1 VVLWAGGVYSWLDPL
16 TLLHAVAEL
25 APRRDDL
32 RLVFLGMR
40 HPNPEVPVM
49 DIGAHTRV
57 VAGHLGLTGRHV
69 FFNENW
75 VPYAERQNWL
85 LDADCGVITH
95 HEHIETTFA
104 FRTRVLD
111 YLWSG
116 LPIVTSDGDS
126 FAELV
131 RAEGL
136 GVVVPAEDPAALA
149 AGLERVLY
157 DEEFAAAARERIA
170 VVRER
175 FTWETALAPLISFC
189 RNPMPATDRLP
200 GAGPLVRNRSLPPT
214 EAARRDIELVKQYLA
229 DGGPRELARR
239 AVGRVRRL
247 VLERRRNADE

>member
-1 VVLWAGGVYSWLDPL
+1 
-16 TLLHAVAEL
+16 
-25 APRRDDL
+25 
-32 RLVFLGMR
+32 
-40 HPNPEVPVM
+40 M

-57 VAGHLGLTGRHV
+57 VADRLGLTGRNV
-69 FFNENW
+69 FFNDGW

-116 LPIVTSDGDS
+116 LPIVTSDGDA
-126 FAELV
+126 FADLV

-149 AGLERVLY
+149 DGLERVLY
-157 DEEFAAAARERIA
+157 DEAAAAAARERIA

-175 FTWETALAPLISFC
+175 FTWETALAPLIAFC

-200 GAGPLVRNRSLPPT
+200 GAEPLVRNKSLPPT
-214 EAARRDIELVKQYLA
+214 EAARRDLALVKQYLNE
-229 DGGPRELARR
+229 GGPSELARR
-239 AVGRVRRL
+239 AAGRARRIAR
-247 VLERRRNADE
+247 ERWRRRGRPDE